1 MNKHTHGRVSGQ
13 VRRTCRQLFEDQEL
27 CFGRLLPVTQVQQ
40 ALDRHGVHFRQCLY
54 TPLVT
59 LWTFLYQVLSAD
71 QCCRAA
77 VARLLAR
84 LGLHGAEPCSA
95 KTDPYCKARQR
106 LPEALIADLA
116 RSSGQELHNQVPAP
130 RLLQGRPIK
139 LADGTT
145 VSMPDTPANQQ
156 SYPQPDS
163 QQAGLGFPLLRLVA
177 LISLSCGAVLDVAM
191 GPYAG
196 KKTGETSLLRQ
207 MLSGLRAGDVLLAD
221 SYFGNY
227 WIMALLLG
235 RGVDVVSRHDGKRRV
250 DFRQGRHL
258 GRQDHVVSWP
268 KPKCPAWMEQP
279 LYQSLPEHLEIRE
292 LRVGVYQ
299 RGFRVRWML
308 LITTLLDAGAFTQEE
323 LAEVY
328 RLRWHA
334 ELDMRSIKVAMQM
347 DILRCKTP
355 AMVRKE
361 ICMHLLAYNLVRKL
375 MAQAAATAQVD
386 PRQLSFKGAMQTVS
400 AFAAA
405 GVFADP
411 KKSQALYQ
419 AILQAVASHRVGDRP
434 DRSEPRAVKRRP
446 KGLPRLQQPRAVA
459 KARLLQRS

>member
-1 MNKHTHGRVSGQ
+1 
-13 VRRTCRQLFEDQEL
+13 
-27 CFGRLLPVTQVQQ
+27 
-40 ALDRHGVHFRQCLY
+40 
-54 TPLVT
+54 
-59 LWTFLYQVLSAD
+59 
-71 QCCRAA
+71 
-77 VARLLAR
+77 LAR
-84 LGLHGAEPCSA
+84 LGLHGGEPCSA

-106 LPEALIADLA
+106 LPEAVIADLA
-116 RSSGQELHNQVPAP
+116 RSSGQELHNQVPATG
-130 RLLQGRPIK
+130 LLQGRPIK

-177 LISLSCGAVLDVAM
+177 LISLSCGA
-191 GPYAG
+191 
-196 KKTGETSLLRQ
+196 
-207 MLSGLRAGDVLLAD
+207 
-221 SYFGNY
+221 
-227 WIMALLLG
+227 ALLQ

-250 DFRQGRHL
+250 DFAGGRRL
-258 GRQDHVVSWP
+258 GRLDHVLSWP

-279 LYQSLPEHLEIRE
+279 LYQSLPEQLQIRE
-292 LRVGVYQ
+292 LRVPVYQ
-299 RGFRVRWML
+299 RRFRVRWLL
-308 LITTLLDAGAFTQEE
+308 LITTLVDAGAFSQAQ

-334 ELDMRSIKVAMQM
+334 ELDIRCIKVAMRM
-347 DILRCKTP
+347 DVLRCKTA

-405 GVFADP
+405 GVIADP
-411 KKSQALYQ
+411 TQSQALYQ
-419 AILQAVASHRVGDRP
+419 TILKAMGTHRVGNRP
-434 DRSEPRAVKRRP
+434 DRMEPRAVKRRP
-446 KGLPRLQQPRAVA
+446 KKMALLCEPRVA
-459 KARLLQRS
+459 ARARLLKRS

>member
-1 MNKHTHGRVSGQ
+1 MSKHTHGRVSGQ
-13 VRRTCRQLFEDQEL
+13 VRRTCRQLFADPEL
-27 CFGRLLPVTQVQQ
+27 CFGRLLPVAKVQQ
-40 ALDRHGVHFRQCLY
+40 ALDRHGVRFRRCLY

-59 LWTFLYQVLSAD
+59 LWTFLCQVLGAD

-77 VARLLAR
+77 VARLLAW
-84 LGLHGAEPCSA
+84 LGLHDAEPCSG
-95 KTDPYCKARQR
+95 KTDPYCKARDR

-116 RSSGQELHNQVPAP
+116 RSSGQELQQQVPATG
-130 RLLQGRPIK
+130 LLQGRPIK

-191 GPYAG
+191 GAYAG
-196 KKTGETSLLRQ
+196 KQTGETSLLRQ

-221 SYFGNY
+221 SCFGNY
-227 WIMALLLG
+227 WTIALLLG

-250 DFRQGRHL
+250 DFGGGRRL
-258 GRQDHVVSWP
+258 GRLDHVVSWP
-268 KPKCPAWMEQP
+268 KPTCPDWMEQS
-279 LYQSLPEHLEIRE
+279 LYQSLPEQLHIRE
-292 LRVGVYQ
+292 LRVAVYQ

-308 LITTLLDAGAFTQEE
+308 LITTLVDAGAFSQEE

-334 ELDMRSIKVAMQM
+334 ELDIRCIKVAMRM
-347 DILRCKTP
+347 DVLRCKTP

-361 ICMHLLAYNLVRKL
+361 IWMHLLAYNLVRKL

-386 PRQLSFKGAMQTVS
+386 PRQLSFTGALQTVS

-405 GVFADP
+405 GLIADP
-411 KKSQALYQ
+411 TQSQALYQ
-419 AILQAVASHRVGDRP
+419 TILKAVASHRVGDRP

-459 KARLLQRS
+459 KARLRQRS